1 MKKHTFRLS
10 IDEPCLENWA
20 DMSQT
25 EQGAFCAVCQKE
37 VIDFSD
43 KTSSEIAAFFS
54 QKKEKTCGRFLKSQ
68 LEETYVIYP
77 PYRKSKFK
85 YAAGLALGLLFTNS
99 SSAKNKLT
107 NFEKIQVVS
116 CHTQVQD
123 SLIETKSKKDFYTIS
138 GYVVDENGEALVG
151 VNVTLFNSTMG
162 TVSDINGKFTLTI
175 DLVPAIFCFSFGG
188 YQTKYIKLSQAYK
201 NYSNIISGKINLEID
216 NSFFDTDFGIVSN
229 Y

>member
-77 PYRKSKFK
+77 PYRQSKFK
-85 YAAGLALGLLFTNS
+85 YVAGLALGLMS
-99 SSAKNKLT
+99 
-107 NFEKIQVVS
+107 
-116 CHTQVQD
+116 TQLSHAQD
-123 SLIETKSKKDFYTIS
+123 SIDKNPKVVIEKLEPI
-138 GYVVDENGEALVG
+138 
-151 VNVTLFNSTMG
+151 
-162 TVSDINGKFTLTI
+162 LTI
-175 DLVPAIFCFSFGG
+175 NMD
-188 YQTKYIKLSQAYK
+188 TDTIKTDTIEK
-201 NYSNIISGKINLEID
+201 TD
-216 NSFFDTDFGIVSN
+216 NSKVFNLLQGKLAGGVCIQPVHDSDDVYNNWYKTRIIRRKKR
-229 Y
+229 

>member
-54 QKKEKTCGRFLKSQ
+54 QKKEKTCGRFLKRQ

-77 PYRKSKFK
+77 PYRHSKFK
-85 YAAGLALGLLFTNS
+85 YAAGLALGLMS
-99 SSAKNKLT
+99 
-107 NFEKIQVVS
+107 
-116 CHTQVQD
+116 TQLSHAQD
-123 SLIETKSKKDFYTIS
+123 SIDKNPKVVIEKSEPISTKNVDTDTIKTNI
-138 GYVVDENGEALVG
+138 YE
-151 VNVTLFNSTMG
+151 
-162 TVSDINGKFTLTI
+162 
-175 DLVPAIFCFSFGG
+175 
-188 YQTKYIKLSQAYK
+188 
-201 NYSNIISGKINLEID
+201 SNINKTKPIIARHLIGRVCIQPVHDSDDVYNNWYKTRIIRRKKR
-216 NSFFDTDFGIVSN
+216 
-229 Y
+229 